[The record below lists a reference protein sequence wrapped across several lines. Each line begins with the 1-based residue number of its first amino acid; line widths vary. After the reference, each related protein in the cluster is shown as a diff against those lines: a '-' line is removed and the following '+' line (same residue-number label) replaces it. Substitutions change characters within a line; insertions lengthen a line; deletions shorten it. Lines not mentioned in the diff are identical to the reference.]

1 MSRSVL
7 PFFLLL
13 GLASLG
19 FVVAFVRDLVR
30 VRREEGKA
38 AIRPTPYELFVGALT
53 DFLDTLGIGSFAT
66 TSSLYRLRGT
76 VADELLPGTM
86 NVGHTLPTV
95 TQALIYVVLVAVDRW
110 TLALLVGAATLGGT
124 LGAGVVTRFSRRGV
138 RLGMGVAL
146 LLAAGLLL
154 VRIAHAGPSGGDA
167 LGLEGA
173 SLVVGALACFVFG
186 ALMTIGVGAYAPILV
201 TVSLLG
207 MDPTAAFPI
216 MMGACA
222 FVMPAA
228 SSRFVARRRYAP
240 RAALGLTLGGV
251 PAVLVAAFVV
261 RSLPLDALEGLVLAV
276 VLYTS
281 LSLLRAA
288 REPDEPR
295 TDRV

>member
-1 MSRSVL
+1 MR
-7 PFFLLL
+7 
-13 GLASLG
+13 
-19 FVVAFVRDLVR
+19 
-30 VRREEGKA
+30 
-38 AIRPTPYELFVGALT
+38 GA
-53 DFLDTLGIGSFAT
+53 
-66 TSSLYRLRGT
+66 
-76 VADELLPGTM
+76 VPDELLPGTM

-95 TQALIYVVLVAVDRW
+95 AQALIYIVLVAVDRW
-110 TLALLVGAATLGGT
+110 TLAILVGAATLGGT
-124 LGAGVVTRFSRRGV
+124 LGAGVVSRFSRRAV
-138 RLGMGVAL
+138 RLGMGLAL
-146 LLAAGLLL
+146 LLAAGLLVL
-154 VRIAHAGPSGGDA
+154 RIAHAGPRGGEA

-173 SLVVGALACFVFG
+173 PLVVGALACFVFG

-207 MDPTAAFPI
+207 MDPSAAFPI

-261 RSLPLDALEGLVLAV
+261 RSLPLDALLGLVLAV
-276 VLYTS
+276 VLATS
-281 LSLLRAA
+281 FSLLRAA

-295 TDRV
+295 AERV

>member
-167 LGLEGA
+167 LGLGEPP
-173 SLVVGALACFVFG
+173 SSW
-186 ALMTIGVGAYAPILV
+186 AP
-201 TVSLLG
+201 S
-207 MDPTAAFPI
+207 P
-216 MMGACA
+216 
-222 FVMPAA
+222 A
-228 SSRFVARRRYAP
+228 SSSE
-240 RAALGLTLGGV
+240 
-251 PAVLVAAFVV
+251 
-261 RSLPLDALEGLVLAV
+261 RS
-276 VLYTS
+276 
-281 LSLLRAA
+281 
-288 REPDEPR
+288 
-295 TDRV
+295 